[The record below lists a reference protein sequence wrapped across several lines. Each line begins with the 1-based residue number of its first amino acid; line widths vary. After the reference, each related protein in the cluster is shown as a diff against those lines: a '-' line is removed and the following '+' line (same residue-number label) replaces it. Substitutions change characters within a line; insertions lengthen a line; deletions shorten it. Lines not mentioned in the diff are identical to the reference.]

1 MKSVKFIIPAV
12 FAALLTFSYC
22 HKKETVEVDN
32 ETQSVVDNAVA
43 EQEFMGL
50 VPATNNV
57 AIKTKGTG
65 AEPVRMAATCD
76 TLVLVSGDPTYTNLN
91 APPTYS
97 FSFSNA
103 SCTPI
108 PDAKLREG
116 NMRVTFF
123 GKPRDVGSRMRI
135 KLENYKAANT
145 DPNKKISYICDS
157 IVVKNL
163 AENTNFRE
171 FNVRIYGG
179 KCIGAG
185 GSWTTLYETNRTI
198 RHEYNGDVIKIWG
211 NSNGTNRQGRK
222 FTVQVPLASPLTK
235 RASCQFI
242 SSGILN
248 LTPEGFKT
256 RTVDYTSGKGV
267 DNCDDDATFT
277 VNGNTVAFKL
287 K

>member
-1 MKSVKFIIPAV
+1 MKTFKFLVPAAL
-12 FAALLTFSYC
+12 AALLTLTFC

-65 AEPVRMAATCD
+65 AEPVRMAANCD
-76 TLVLVSGDPTYTNLN
+76 TLTYISGDTTFQNLN
-91 APPTYS
+91 NPPTFT
-97 FSFSNA
+97 FSFNNA
-103 SCTPI
+103 NCTPMA
-108 PDAKLREG
+108 DAKLREG
-116 NMRVTFF
+116 TMKVTFF
-123 GKPRDVGSRMRI
+123 GRPRNVGSRMKI
-135 KLENYKAANT
+135 ELQNFKAANA
-145 DPNKKISYICDS
+145 DPNKKIAYICDS
-157 IVVKNL
+157 IVVKNV

-171 FNVRIYGG
+171 FNVRIYAG

-185 GSWTTLYETNRTI
+185 GSWTTLYEANRSV
-198 RHEYNGDVIKIWG
+198 RHEYNGNIIKIWG
-211 NSNGTNRQGRK
+211 SSNGTNRQGRK
-222 FTVQVPLASPLTK
+222 FAVEVPSSSPLTK
-235 RASCQFI
+235 HNSCQFI
-242 SSGILN
+242 SAGILN